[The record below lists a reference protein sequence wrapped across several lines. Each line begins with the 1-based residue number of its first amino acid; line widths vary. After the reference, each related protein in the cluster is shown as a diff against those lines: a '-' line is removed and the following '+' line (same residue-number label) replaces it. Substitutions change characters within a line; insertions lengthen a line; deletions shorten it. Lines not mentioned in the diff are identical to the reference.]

1 MFAYGNLLVFLLL
14 GRPGFS
20 IILVKAEHERVRA
33 FREGR
38 KLTAVQEKDQNR
50 ADVFPLTIKVYNVNM
65 HARKI
70 WCTMIVLVTILL
82 IFL

>member
-1 MFAYGNLLVFLLL
+1 METSLVFLLL

-50 ADVFPLTIKVYNVNM
+50 ADVFPLTIKVSEIM
-65 HARKI
+65 
-70 WCTMIVLVTILL
+70 CTLERSDAPWS
-82 IFL
+82 F